1 MYAPHFTKFK
11 SYNKFGV
18 RICYN
23 KKKFKE
29 YMCLNTY

>member
-1 MYAPHFTKFK
+1 MHLILLNLNHIINLGLGYVTTK
-11 SYNKFGV
+11 
-18 RICYN
+18 

>member
-1 MYAPHFTKFK
+1 MHLILLNLNHIINLGLGYVTT
-11 SYNKFGV
+11 
-18 RICYN
+18 